1 MPIGIAKGFHRA
13 EEDMKTFRRAQALVV
28 GLTVAL
34 ASPAL
39 AQDIVSE
46 AKQNIERL
54 GAEKTEWSGPSE
66 GPKIEKGKHIA
77 YVSANE
83 QNDAEREWGRAIV
96 EAGEKAGWKVTVIDG
111 RGSPVS
117 WLSGMNQAISLKV
130 DGIITS
136 ADARSLAKA
145 IKQATAQDIPVVGI
159 HAAGTPGPQPDL
171 GLFTNIQQDPKAI
184 GEAQADWVIA
194 HSDGKARVVVTTSGE
209 YAIAMVK
216 ATAVKDRLAQ
226 CEGCEVLEF
235 SNTPLAEA
243 AQRQPQL
250 VASWVQK
257 YGTPLYIT
265 AIADFTLD
273 FQVPALKAGGAD
285 PSQVILVGS
294 DGTKSA
300 YGRIRAGNQYQ
311 AVTVAEPNA
320 YVGYQAV
327 DEMNRALHKLPPSGT
342 VPLPYLVTASNVDA
356 QGGDKNTYI
365 PDNDFANRYLKL
377 WGVE

>member
-1 MPIGIAKGFHRA
+1 MN
-13 EEDMKTFRRAQALVV
+13 
-28 GLTVAL
+28 L
-34 ASPAL
+34 ARVNFVSLL
-39 AQDIVSE
+39 AGAAFAFAVPSLAADVLGD
-46 AKQNIERL
+46 AKQNVEKL
-54 GAEKTEWSGPSE
+54 GAEKTAWSGPES
-66 GPKIEKGKHIA
+66 GPKIEKGKHVA

-83 QNDAEREWGRAIV
+83 QNDAEREWGKAIV
-96 EAGEKAGWKVTVIDG
+96 EAAEKAGWKVTVIDG

-117 WLSGMNQAISLKV
+117 WLAGMNQAISLKV

-136 ADARSLAKA
+136 ADARSLADP
-145 IKQATAQDIPVVGI
+145 IKQANAQGIPVVGI
-159 HAAGTPGPQPDL
+159 HSAGTPGPQPDL

-184 GEAQADWVIA
+184 GQAQADWVIA
-194 HSDGKARVVVTTSGE
+194 NSGGKARVVITTSGE

-216 ATAVKDRLAQ
+216 AIAVKDRLAS
-226 CEGCEVLEF
+226 CDGCEVVEF

-265 AIADFTLD
+265 AIADYTLD
-273 FQVPALKAGGAD
+273 YQVPSLKAGGAD
-285 PSQVILVGS
+285 PSRVILIGS

-300 YGRIRAGNQYQ
+300 YGRIRTGNQYQ

-327 DEMNRALHKLPPSGT
+327 DEMNRALHKEKPSGT
-342 VPLPYLVTASNVDA
+342 VPLPYLVTAQNVDV
-356 QGGDKNTYI
+356 QGGDKNTYT

>member
-1 MPIGIAKGFHRA
+1 MNVGHIRIFSILTGVSLLWSASSFAADILNEAK
-13 EEDMKTFRRAQALVV
+13 
-28 GLTVAL
+28 LTV
-34 ASPAL
+34 
-39 AQDIVSE
+39 
-46 AKQNIERL
+46 ERY
-54 GAEKTEWSGPSE
+54 GAEKTAWSGPGS

-96 EAGEKAGWKVTVIDG
+96 DAGGKAGWKITVIDG

-136 ADARSLAKA
+136 ADARSLADP
-145 IKQATAQDIPVVGI
+145 IKQANSQSIPVVGI
-159 HAAGTPGPQPDL
+159 HAAGTPGPQPEL

-184 GEAQADWVIA
+184 GEAQADWIIT
-194 HSDGKARVVVTTSGE
+194 HSGGKARVVVTTSGE

-226 CEGCEVLEF
+226 CTECEVLEF

-265 AIADFTLD
+265 AIADYTLD
-273 FQVPALKAGGAD
+273 FQIPALKAGGAD
-285 PSQVILVGS
+285 PSKIILVGS

-300 YGRIRAGNQYQ
+300 YGRIRSGNQYQ

-327 DEMNRALHKLPPSGT
+327 DEMNRALHKEQPSGT
-342 VPLPYLVTASNVDA
+342 VPLPYLVTSKNIDA

-365 PDNDFANRYLKL
+365 PDNDFADRYLKL
-377 WGVE
+377 WGAK

>member
-1 MPIGIAKGFHRA
+1 MNFARMSA
-13 EEDMKTFRRAQALVV
+13 VS
-28 GLTVAL
+28 AL
-34 ASPAL
+34 AGASL
-39 AQDIVSE
+39 AFAFSSFAADIVGE
-46 AKQNIERL
+46 AKRNVEQL
-54 GAEKTEWSGPSE
+54 GSEKTAWSGPES
-66 GPKIEKGKHIA
+66 GPNIEHGKHIA

-136 ADARSLAKA
+136 ADARSLADP
-145 IKQATAQDIPVVGI
+145 IKQANTQGIPVVGI
-159 HAAGTPGPQPDL
+159 HAAGTPGPQPEL
-171 GLFTNIQQDPKAI
+171 GLFTNIQQDPEAI
-184 GEAQADWVIA
+184 GKAQADWVIA
-194 HSDGKARVVVTTSGE
+194 HSGGKARVVVTTSGE

-226 CEGCEVLEF
+226 CTECQVLEF

-265 AIADFTLD
+265 AIADYTLD
-273 FQVPALKAGGAD
+273 FQVPSLKAGGAD

-327 DEMNRALHKLPPSGT
+327 DEMNRALHKDQPSGT
-342 VPLPYLVTASNVDA
+342 VPLPYLVTAKNVEA
-356 QGGDKNTYI
+356 QGGDKNTYV